1 MDRLKKH
8 DDELDFFA
16 LELQSR
22 RVQLGP
28 WRGLRFGLYGLLSN
42 YDRSYL
48 RSLVAIFVVVVIG
61 AGAFWYFDA
70 RTFGEALG
78 LSMANTLNVFGFRG
92 LSVCQL
98 ILRSVGSKRSP
109 PSKPSLARSSS
120 SSSASAS
127 ATNSG

>member
-8 DDELDFFA
+8 DDELDFFV

-28 WRGLRFGLYGLLSN
+28 CLRFGLYGLLSN

-92 LSVCQL
+92 ISVCQL